1 MPNLSDITCE
11 FSDDDSSDVLADH
24 QSKFIVVGRKPRI
37 HTLKKKRHLI
47 QKLFTREIGG
57 CLSQYKNDVQGR
69 IFETIPSWGYLP
81 LHQVI
86 PMSAIQAGHIV
97 MGLTQCGQFIL
108 TYTYNLDLRGIGSL
122 YKYRL
127 HWWTFSPKKLARKV
141 AEIVLFGNYTINKE
155 LEIVIAQWPM
165 EKNKIVIH
173 GLHSDW
179 ELTQTTA
186 RGYLTFTTLPS
197 LANCKD
203 CAKLAASYEEEANWD
218 GCRRC
223 NCLFHGLTVHTT
235 YEVISPYP
243 RFRASVCLNYWNH
256 VVINTGNFLH
266 VLTVQ
271 LHAPKKNNYRTYEKQ
286 NAVSNIVKNDV
297 SGVEKLDDMR
307 TAYHIHS
314 TDAGTSKAFYE
325 LSLNSNYTH
334 DQEFLIEK
342 KKFSDEISTYESSNC
357 KLNDSFNTKACQCL
371 DSVECLCIYKK
382 NVVNTPQQRSILVRD
397 KISEDFSEDVSQ
409 ELSCNNDLIPMVDH
423 SSYST
428 KLIPQSSSTDLK
440 KSESLFTSSADI
452 FRTQTFETA
461 SGCYKNERLS
471 SLPPGMSEDDKKV
484 SYFTTIN
491 SPLRTLL
498 QSSPGIH
505 ISHKLKEEAEKA
517 YEFVDDTQETC
528 EKLSSFR
535 KRRLADKKY
544 EFCEETEDT
553 ENIVPFKYIRNQLEF
568 DHSSVCWMP
577 SKIISPAH
585 TTIKWHHS
593 KRGNNDID
601 DIASNQNILSSFQ
614 PLESVKKSV
623 LRLISQNQLHS
634 IENSHNRIHTQYDC
648 SSQDDPVSTSN
659 FVFPY
664 PIIKCTNH
672 FKRSYIESDDEM
684 ISVITEVEDDETG
697 ENVSYQCVL
706 PIDVHGSGYVRM
718 QMISNN
724 KAEKLMLPYVSIN
737 QFSFDIETFSHH
749 IAEWICKKFKKK
761 YWHCIDY
768 DIEIVEVC
776 AISGDIICMLMM
788 KIEASEYS
796 MKAIGSQ
803 ERRSYMTGCQFMW
816 NIDANQYKIISIF
829 PVTELSEES
838 NTGVVKEWSPT
849 WNPTRNFI
857 SSLRKTIKQIYARP
871 VRYIHH
877 SAGFSDSLS
886 RIIDMDNLTEFY
898 LTKIPEDNGLY

>member
-1 MPNLSDITCE
+1 
-11 FSDDDSSDVLADH
+11 
-24 QSKFIVVGRKPRI
+24 
-37 HTLKKKRHLI
+37 
-47 QKLFTREIGG
+47 
-57 CLSQYKNDVQGR
+57 
-69 IFETIPSWGYLP
+69 
-81 LHQVI
+81 
-86 PMSAIQAGHIV
+86 MSAIQAGHIV

-127 HWWTFSPKKLARKV
+127 HWWIFSPKKLAHKV
-141 AEIVLFGNYTINKE
+141 AEVVLFGNYTINKE

-173 GLHSDW
+173 GLYSDW

-203 CAKLAASYEEEANWD
+203 CAKFAASYEEEEPAGNWD

-223 NCLFHGLTVHTT
+223 NCLLHGLTVHTT

-266 VLTVQ
+266 VLTVH
-271 LHAPKKNNYRTYEKQ
+271 LHVPENNDKRIYEKQ
-286 NAVSNIVKNDV
+286 NAVSNIVKNNV
-297 SGVEKLDDMR
+297 SGVEKLDDIR
-307 TAYHIHS
+307 TAYHIYS
-314 TDAGTSKAFYE
+314 TDEAVTSNAFHE

-342 KKFSDEISTYESSNC
+342 KKFYDEISTLESRNS
-357 KLNDSFNTKACQCL
+357 KLNDSFNIKACKCL
-371 DSVECLCIYKK
+371 DFVECFCIYKE
-382 NVVNTPQQRSILVRD
+382 NVINTSQQRSILVRD
-397 KISEDFSEDVSQ
+397 KISEDFYEDMSQ
-409 ELSCNNDLIPMVDH
+409 ELSYNNESIPMINH
-423 SSYST
+423 LPYST
-428 KLIPQSSSTDLK
+428 KLIPQSSSIDLK
-440 KSESLFTSSADI
+440 KSETLFTSSSNI

-461 SGCYKNERLS
+461 YGCEKNKRLS
-471 SLPPGMSEDDKKV
+471 SQQPDMSQDDKKV
-484 SYFTTIN
+484 SCVTTIN
-491 SPLRTLL
+491 FPLRTSL
-498 QSSPGIH
+498 QSSPGTH
-505 ISHKLKEEAEKA
+505 IYHKLKEEAEKA
-517 YEFVDDTQETC
+517 YEFIDDTQETC

-535 KRRLADKKY
+535 KRQLADKKY

-568 DHSSVCWMP
+568 DHS
-577 SKIISPAH
+577 
-585 TTIKWHHS
+585 KWHHS

-601 DIASNQNILSSFQ
+601 DIASNQNILYSFQ
-614 PLESVKKSV
+614 PVKSVKKSV
-623 LRLISQNQLHS
+623 LRLISQNQLHC
-634 IENSHNRIHTQYDC
+634 IANTYNRIHTQYDC
-648 SSQDDPVSTSN
+648 SSRDDPLLTSN

-672 FKRSYIESDDEM
+672 FKRIYIESDDE
-684 ISVITEVEDDETG
+684 IKSVITDVEDDETG

-706 PIDVHGSGYVRM
+706 PMDVHGSGYVRM

-788 KIEASEYS
+788 KIEADENYI
-796 MKAIGSQ
+796 KTIGSQ

-816 NIDANQYKIISIF
+816 NVDTNQYKIISIF
-829 PVTELSEES
+829 PVTELSEEF
-838 NTGVVKEWSPT
+838 NAGAVEDWSPT

-857 SSLRKTIKQIYARP
+857 STLRKTIKQIYARP

-886 RIIDMDNLTEFY
+886 RIIDMDNLTAFY
-898 LTKIPEDNGLY
+898 LTTMPENNRLY